1 MLATIV
7 VKEGETA
14 DDDDLRDTVKAR
26 LAGFKMPKLFE
37 RLSTLPWNA
46 TGKVTK
52 DVLRVQFA
60 GDQ

>member
-26 LAGFKMPKLFE
+26 LAGFKVPKRFE

-46 TGKVTK
+46 AGKVTK